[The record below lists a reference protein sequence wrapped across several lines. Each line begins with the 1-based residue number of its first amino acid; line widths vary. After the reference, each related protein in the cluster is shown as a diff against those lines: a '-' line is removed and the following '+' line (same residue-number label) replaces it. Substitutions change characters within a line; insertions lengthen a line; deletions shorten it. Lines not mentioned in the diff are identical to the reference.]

1 MYWDVVAVHSVAVN
15 ELAIKFQDG
24 LMGTLVIDP
33 TYCTGVFT
41 ALHDEQLVARAQVI
55 DGVLVWPNG
64 LDIAPDTLYREIKSH
79 PAKRYILFSRL
90 NCRPA

>member
-1 MYWDVVAVHSVAVN
+1 MNNW
-15 ELAIKFQDG
+15 L
-24 LMGTLVIDP
+24 
-33 TYCTGVFT
+33 
-41 ALHDEQLVARAQVI
+41 ARAQVI

>member
-41 ALHDEQLVARAQVI
+41 ALHDEQLV
-55 DGVLVWPNG
+55 GESTG
-64 LDIAPDTLYREIKSH
+64 Y
-79 PAKRYILFSRL
+79 
-90 NCRPA
+90 